1 MVRNS
6 VVRRAG
12 VAAILALSLLPVGFL
27 PSPAQ
32 PLSVPPSRE
41 LMVGEE
47 LVYNVSYAFLDL
59 GQIRI
64 KTESRVEADG
74 RLCYFSRAYIDS
86 YKGVPLVDLHA
97 VFESLM
103 DPDVFSRRFMGKVKQ
118 DDWWDFNRYVFDYE
132 RNRVF
137 IDSGQKDTLV
147 SRRDTADVQ
156 TPYQDGLSL
165 FFRARHDL
173 FLGKAAVIPTM
184 VKEKKVQ
191 TAINFGNTRES
202 VEIDAVKY
210 PVDVVEF
217 DGTMEF
223 VGIFGLTGEF
233 EGWFSNDEARV
244 PIKAKMRVLIGS
256 VSVELM
262 RWNRAGW
269 IPPKGE

>member
-6 VVRRAG
+6 GVRRAG
-12 VAAILALSLLPVGFL
+12 VIAILALSLIPVAFL
-27 PSPAQ
+27 SSFAQ
-32 PLSVPPSRE
+32 PLPVPPSHE

-47 LVYNVSYAFLDL
+47 LVYNVSYMFLDL

-74 RLCYFSRAYIDS
+74 RMCYFSRAYIDS

-97 VFESLM
+97 VFESVM

-118 DDWWDFNRYVFDYE
+118 DDWWDFNRYLFEYD
-132 RNRVF
+132 RNRVI

-147 SRRDTADVQ
+147 SRRDTTDVQ
-156 TPYQDGLSL
+156 TSYQDGLSL

-173 FLGKAAVIPTM
+173 YLGKPAVIPAL
-184 VKEKKVQ
+184 VKEKKVH
-191 TAINFGNTRES
+191 TTINFRNTRES
-202 VEIDAVKY
+202 VEIDAVTY
-210 PVDVVEF
+210 PVDVVAF
-217 DGTMEF
+217 DGTMDF

-262 RWNRAGW
+262 RWNRSGW
-269 IPPKGE
+269 VPPKGE